1 MAAKR
6 VTNEDI
12 LKINQIYAEVGT
24 YAETAR
30 QTGFSASTVK
40 KYINPNFSLVEQTP
54 EKIEFNHMNPPDY
67 PKTGFEWRE
76 LMLLSPEEIEQ
87 ITELRK
93 EVLI

>member
-12 LKINQIYAEVGT
+12 LKMNQIYAEVGT
-24 YAETAR
+24 YAEVAR
-30 QTGFSASTVK
+30 QTWFSPSTVK
-40 KYINPNFSLVEQTP
+40 KYINPNFSLVKRTP
-54 EKIEFNHMNPPDY
+54 EKIEFNHMNPPVY

-76 LMLLSPEEIEQ
+76 LMLLSPKEIEQ
-87 ITELRK
+87 IVELRK

>member
-1 MAAKR
+1 MAVKK

-12 LKINQIYAEVGT
+12 LKMNQIYAEVGT

-40 KYINPNFSLVEQTP
+40 KYINPNFSSITRTP
-54 EKIEFNHMNPPDY
+54 EKIEFNHMNPPTY

-87 ITELRK
+87 IAELRK